1 MITTAPGL
9 ATSFVSTVEPHATE
23 PQKKSVADPFS
34 DEPVGTSNAE
44 SRHDSFAQVIG
55 SVHWDFVFGPVG
67 PP

>member
-1 MITTAPGL
+1 MSTAVGL
-9 ATSFVSTVEPHATE
+9 ATSFVSTVEPHATA

-34 DEPVGTSNAE
+34 DEPAGTANAE

-55 SVHWDFVFGPVG
+55 SVHCDFVFGPVG